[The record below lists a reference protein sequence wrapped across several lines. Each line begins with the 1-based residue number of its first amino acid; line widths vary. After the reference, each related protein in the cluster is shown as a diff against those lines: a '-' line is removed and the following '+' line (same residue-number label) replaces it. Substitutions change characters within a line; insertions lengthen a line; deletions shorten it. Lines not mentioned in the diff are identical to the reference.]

1 MTDTPLH
8 DWLRPRLDLI
18 LAEGAAAGYEREA
31 VLAVLTDLTTGAAY
45 NEVALPT
52 EPVTPPNPWP
62 TGPEETAL
70 YADLNA
76 PDLAHGSWSPP
87 HYKGHQD
94 TVI

>member
-1 MTDTPLH
+1 MIVIQGEPGH
-8 DWLRPRLDLI
+8 DIIKELYP
-18 LAEGAAAGYEREA
+18 
-31 VLAVLTDLTTGAAY
+31 
-45 NEVALPT
+45 LPT

-87 HYKGHQD
+87 HYKGHHD